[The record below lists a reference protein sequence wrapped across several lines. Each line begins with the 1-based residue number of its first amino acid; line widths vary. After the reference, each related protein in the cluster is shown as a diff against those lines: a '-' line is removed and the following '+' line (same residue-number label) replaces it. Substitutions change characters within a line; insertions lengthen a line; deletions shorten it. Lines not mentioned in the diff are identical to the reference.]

1 MVNVI
6 WTGDTLAIVW
16 FWQVS
21 NLKHTPFCVC
31 VCLTRKETDSIWYA
45 ARAVLLRQTA
55 ALCMIELILTV
66 SNQTTAKQTGSCFKK
81 GYIQVVL

>member
-21 NLKHTPFCVC
+21 NPMYIPYCVWA
-31 VCLTRKETDSIWYA
+31 VAEEIDNIWYMFCA
-45 ARAVLLRQTA
+45 AQATA
-55 ALCMIELILTV
+55 ALCAI
-66 SNQTTAKQTGSCFKK
+66 
-81 GYIQVVL
+81 